1 MAYSIATT
9 ASARKDIQDAI
20 DWENTRSPDLG
31 LRFFNQLQNKLNS
44 IATTPFMGG
53 VRYENVRC
61 TNIDVFDYLIHYI
74 VDEVAQKVIIIRVLH
89 TRRMPIW

>member
-20 DWENTRSPDLG
+20 DWENTRNPDLG
-31 LRFFNQLQNKLNS
+31 LRFFNQLHNKFSS
-44 IATTPFMGG
+44 ISITPFVGS

-61 TNIDVFDYLIHYI
+61 TNIEVFDYLIHYI